1 MKLDVGKIWREF
13 ECSDEVAINI
23 TGYQKRAYIYYE
35 RQTIYI
41 KSTYTKSTYGH
52 SKYNIVV
59 VIYQN
64 TDNMMDSLLEFHIH
78 NYESNTTTPI
88 PRRIICRYFDSKL
101 YSDCSLV
108 NIYGRC
114 FVKGMN
120 YQVGLRFAYANFVE
134 LLLQFLYPKINSI
147 DSVNEV
153 IKAYYR
159 LTSNKIDIKND
170 RYTSS
175 KVNLMNEI
183 KKLRK
188 YIEKQVSIIDTCA
201 SRSADAINEL
211 SEKFGIE
218 VVLTDE

>member
-1 MKLDVGKIWREF
+1 MKLDVEKIWREF

-35 RQTIYI
+35 RQKIYI
-41 KSTYTKSTYGH
+41 KSTYCH
-52 SKYNIVV
+52 LKYNIVV

-88 PRRIICRYFDSKL
+88 PRRIICRYFESKL
-101 YSDCSLV
+101 YFDCSLV

-153 IKAYYR
+153 I
-159 LTSNKIDIKND
+159 TSYCNFITKTNYIKED
-170 RYTSS
+170 RFTSI
-175 KVNLMNEI
+175 KLNLMDKI
-183 KKLRK
+183 KEERQK
-188 YIEKQVSIIDTCA
+188 IEEQISLIEDCA
-201 SRSADAINEL
+201 IRSADALNEL
-211 SEKFGIE
+211 SEKYGIE
-218 VVLTDE
+218 VEL

>member
-1 MKLDVGKIWREF
+1 
-13 ECSDEVAINI
+13 
-23 TGYQKRAYIYYE
+23 
-35 RQTIYI
+35 
-41 KSTYTKSTYGH
+41 
-52 SKYNIVV
+52 
-59 VIYQN
+59 
-64 TDNMMDSLLEFHIH
+64 MDSLLEFHIH

-188 YIEKQVSIIDTCA
+188 YIEKQMSIIDTCA

-218 VVLTDE
+218 VEL

>member
-188 YIEKQVSIIDTCA
+188 YIEKQMSLIEDCA
-201 SRSADAINEL
+201 IRSADALNEL
-211 SEKFGIE
+211 SEKYGIE
-218 VVLTDE
+218 VEL

>member
-1 MKLDVGKIWREF
+1 MKLDVEKIWREF

-35 RQTIYI
+35 RQKIYI
-41 KSTYTKSTYGH
+41 KSTYCH
-52 SKYNIVV
+52 LKYNIVV

-88 PRRIICRYFDSKL
+88 PRRIICRYFESKL
-101 YSDCSLV
+101 YFDCSLV

-153 IKAYYR
+153 ITSYYR
-159 LTSNKIDIKND
+159 LASNKIDIKND
-170 RYTSS
+170 RYASS

-188 YIEKQVSIIDTCA
+188 YIEKQMSIIDTCA